1 MAQASALATGAAVAI
16 PHMLTSVVQ
25 TPLRPLNDNCTT
37 SLSPHSLADATI
49 SSLFSVLEGRC
60 GGQLHQDVVEAL
72 RELVVTMEAMADG
85 SAPPCFYLSSLDPGL
100 GKTTTL
106 IHFVQELLR
115 SEQHKDVAVLLCFAQ
130 LEEIEQLVK
139 EMGLDEADFAVLTR
153 NDKRN
158 ALSPTPSAEAR
169 VLFTTHNMV
178 KRRCGG
184 LGRDFAEAEEFY
196 YQGRVRAVR
205 IWDEEMLP
213 GDVVSINTD
222 QLAALRDPLRSSHPA
237 LAEIVEELELA
248 LKASDGEGTLDWPDI
263 WEVTGVPL
271 WAVQKGREQLHIDYL
286 SNLYALSGR
295 RVLLRR
301 PHNAFKVITALDSR
315 DAIPDDFAPAV
326 ILDASGHVRSTY
338 SRWEKRKGN
347 LVRLPSAVRRY
358 SNLTVR
364 VLDKGAGKTE
374 WAKNGE
380 ALAHEVAKLIDSKP
394 NEEWLVIYHSGVNR
408 GSIPDQILGQ
418 LGSDPSRVKFLNW
431 GKHKGTNEFR
441 HIPNVIL
448 AGLNNYSETDYEMW
462 TRYYCG
468 IPSNQSV
475 PKALISDMQAGEHR
489 HHILQALCRAALR
502 QGSGLECGH
511 CNAYIIAA
519 KGSGVRELLPEIFPG
534 CRVGTWRRS
543 NEKPT
548 GKVQDA
554 LVYVEGYFEDHPDG
568 VLLFTELRSHLGY
581 DASNFRDRIR
591 KHDSFIAGLEKLG
604 VEEVTVGNYRHRNAF
619 ARKPSLFG
627 PVEGSSYVVNV

>member
-1 MAQASALATGAAVAI
+1 MAQASALATGSAI
-16 PHMLTSVVQ
+16 PHRLTSVVQ
-25 TPLRPLNDNCTT
+25 TPLRPSNDNCTT
-37 SLSPHSLADATI
+37 KLSQSSLADATT
-49 SSLFSVLEGRC
+49 SSLLSVLEGRC
-60 GGQLHQDVVEAL
+60 GGQLHQDVAKAL
-72 RELVVTMEAMADG
+72 RELVVTMEAMAEG
-85 SAPPCFYLSSLDPGL
+85 TAPRHFYLSSLDPGV

-158 ALSPTPSAEAR
+158 ALSPTPRAEAR
-169 VLFTTHNMV
+169 VLFTTHNMI
-178 KRRCGG
+178 RSRCGG

-196 YQGRVRAVR
+196 YQRRVRAIR

-237 LAEIVEELELA
+237 LAAVVEELELA
-248 LKASDGEGTLDWPDI
+248 LKASDGEGTFDWPDI
-263 WEVTGVPL
+263 REVTGVTL
-271 WAVQKGREQLHIDYL
+271 RSAQRDRDKQHADYL
-286 SNLYALSGR
+286 GRLYALSGR

-301 PHNAFKVITALDSR
+301 PHNAFEVITALDSR

-326 ILDASGHVRSTY
+326 ILDASGRVRSTY
-338 SRWEKRKGN
+338 SRWEKHRGN

-358 SNLTVR
+358 SNFTVR
-364 VLDKGAGKTE
+364 VMDKGAGKTE

-380 ALAHEVAKLIDSKP
+380 ALAHEVAKLIDSKSD
-394 NEEWLVIYHSGVNR
+394 EEWLVIYHSGANR
-408 GSIPDQILGQ
+408 GTIPEQILGQ
-418 LGSDPSRVKFLNW
+418 LSSDPSRVSFLNW

-448 AGLNNYSETDYEMW
+448 AGLNNYSETDYEMLA
-462 TRYYCG
+462 RYYCG

-475 PKALISDMQAGEHR
+475 PKAIISDMQAGEHR
-489 HHILQALCRAALR
+489 HHILQAMCRAALR
-502 QGSGLECGH
+502 QNSGLECGH

-543 NEKPT
+543 KEKPT
-548 GKVQDA
+548 GKVRDA
-554 LVYVEGYFEDHPDG
+554 LTYIEDYFEDHPDG
-568 VLLFTELRSHLGY
+568 VLLFTKLRSHLGY
-581 DASNFRDRIR
+581 DASNFRRAIR
-591 KHDSFIAGLEKLG
+591 DHDSFIAGLEELG
-604 VEEVTVGNYRHRNAF
+604 VEEETVGNKRHRNAF

-627 PVEGSSYVVNV
+627 PVEGSSYAVNV